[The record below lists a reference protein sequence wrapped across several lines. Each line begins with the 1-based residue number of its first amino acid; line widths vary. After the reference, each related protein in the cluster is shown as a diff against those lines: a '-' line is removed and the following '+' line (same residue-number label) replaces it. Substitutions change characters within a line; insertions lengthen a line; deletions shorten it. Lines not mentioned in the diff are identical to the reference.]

1 MFKVFWTKL
10 DLKTWS
16 NFQDFHIKKCSYCK
30 HFHRLGRHR
39 LPPSP
44 LMGTCDLSSSYC
56 ARRFEI
62 SAKLAKCQC
71 YFWNLRNIFEY
82 ETSMSPKH
90 FTITVQI
97 WRLWQEREFERHV
110 RQGATEK
117 SASSALIWVR
127 HRTAVLSCAIH
138 RSAHWP
144 RCAIV
149 RVLGNW
155 LMPKI
160 AISFKGSL
168 TARHTNGNE
177 DLERSKSWS
186 NRVHLFTPNK
196 VQPHQPFACGM

>member
-1 MFKVFWTKL
+1 VVEFSRFPYKKVFIL
-10 DLKTWS
+10 QAFS
-16 NFQDFHIKKCSYCK
+16 
-30 HFHRLGRHR
+30 
-39 LPPSP
+39 SP
-44 LMGTCDLSSSYC
+44 RSSSSAAFTLNGHLWFVQLLLC
-56 ARRFEI
+56 RRFEI

-71 YFWNLRNIFEY
+71 YFWNLRNILEY

-138 RSAHWP
+138 RSAHSP
-144 RCAIV
+144 RCAVV
-149 RVLGNW
+149 RVLGNR

-186 NRVHLFTPNK
+186 NRVDLFTPSE
-196 VQPHQPFACGM
+196 VQPHQTFACGM